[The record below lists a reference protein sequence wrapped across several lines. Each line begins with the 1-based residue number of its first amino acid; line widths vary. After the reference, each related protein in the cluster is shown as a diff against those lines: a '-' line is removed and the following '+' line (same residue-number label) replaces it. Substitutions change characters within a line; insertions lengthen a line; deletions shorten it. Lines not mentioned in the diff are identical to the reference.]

1 MKGQIMAH
9 NTSANDVK
17 RDADAAAQEAKHDI
31 SEGARKVGKDLRD
44 TANNVADNSGVDRLA
59 QRGAEI
65 ANDAVDAGREYADRA
80 RETGQEYA
88 DRARLE
94 AERLYGAGQQKA
106 HEAAVYA
113 EERYDEV
120 SEMVRRNPAQSL
132 GIAAGVGFLV
142 GLLIARR

>member
-1 MKGQIMAH
+1 MAH
-9 NTSANDVK
+9 STSADDVK
-17 RDADAAAQEAKHDI
+17 RDANAAAQEAKRDLT
-31 SEGARKVGKDLRD
+31 EGARKIEKDVRE
-44 TANNVADNSGVDRLA
+44 TASNLAENSGVDRLA

-65 ANDAVDAGREYADRA
+65 ANDAVEAGRQYADRA

-106 HEAAVYA
+106 HEAAIYA
-113 EERYDEV
+113 EDRYDEV

>member
-1 MKGQIMAH
+1 MA
-9 NTSANDVK
+9 NSTSADDVK
-17 RDADAAAQEAKHDI
+17 RDAAAAAQEARGDLN
-31 SEGARKVGKDLRD
+31 EGARKVREDVRD
-44 TANNVADNSGVDRLA
+44 TVNNLSENSGVDRLA

-65 ANDAVDAGREYADRA
+65 ANDAVETGRDYAGRA

-106 HEAAVYA
+106 HEAAIYA